1 VALWL
6 VLGHLRCR
14 GTGWGN
20 GRMVM
25 PFLLVDGVSCCG
37 ELHEERA
44 DKSRAIGPT
53 KMRYVGGD
61 VLRKERV

>member
-14 GTGWGN
+14 GN
-20 GRMVM
+20 GRTVM
-25 PFLLVDGVSCCG
+25 PFWLIDRVSCCG

-44 DKSRAIGPT
+44 DKSRAIGPK

-61 VLRKERV
+61 ILRKERV